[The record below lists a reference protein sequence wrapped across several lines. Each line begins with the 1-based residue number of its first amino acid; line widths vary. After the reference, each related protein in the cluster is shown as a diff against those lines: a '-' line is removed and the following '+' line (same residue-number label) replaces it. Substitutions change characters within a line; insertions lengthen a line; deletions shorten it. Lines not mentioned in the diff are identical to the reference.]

1 MEKTTLAGGP
11 ARYARATLAGG
22 CFWCT
27 EAIFKRLKGVE
38 DVVSGYAGGGR
49 ENPTYEQV
57 TTGATGHAEAIQME
71 FDPSIISYEKLI
83 EIFFNLHD
91 PTTLNRQGA
100 DEGTQYRSAIFYHDN
115 AQKETALKVRDEIA
129 DSGLYHDPIVTEI
142 VPFENFYT
150 AEEYHQNFYDNN
162 KTQGYCDYVISPKIK
177 KLLQEYKKE
186 VKEEYLSSDH

>member
-1 MEKTTLAGGP
+1 MKK
-11 ARYARATLAGG
+11 ATLAGG

-27 EAIFKRLKGVE
+27 EAIFKRLKGVA
-38 DVVSGYAGGGR
+38 DVISGYAGGGR
-49 ENPTYEQV
+49 ENPTYEKV
-57 TTGATGHAEAIQME
+57 STGATGHAEAIQLD
-71 FDPSIISYEKLI
+71 FDPSVISYEKLI

-100 DEGTQYRSAIFYHDN
+100 DSGPQYRSAIFYHN
-115 AQKETALKVRDEIA
+115 EAQKETALKVRDEIA
-129 DSGLYHDPIVTEI
+129 ESGLYSDPIITEI

-177 KLLQEYKKE
+177 KLLQEYRAN
-186 VKEEYLSSDH
+186 VKDEYTK

>member
-1 MEKTTLAGGP
+1 MEK
-11 ARYARATLAGG
+11 ATLAGG

-27 EAIFKRLKGVE
+27 EAIFKRLRGVE
-38 DVVSGYAGGGR
+38 DVVSGYAGGAR
-49 ENPTYEQV
+49 ENSTYEQV

-115 AQKETALKVRDEIA
+115 TQKEKALKVRDEIA
-129 DSGLYHDPIVTEI
+129 DSGLYGDPIITEI
-142 VPFENFYT
+142 VPFETFYT

-186 VKEEYLSSDH
+186 VKEEYLSPTH

>member
-1 MEKTTLAGGP
+1 MET
-11 ARYARATLAGG
+11 ATLAGG

-49 ENPTYEQV
+49 ENPSYEQV
-57 TTGATGHAEAIQME
+57 STGATGHAEAIQLE
-71 FDPSIISYEKLI
+71 FDPKIISYAKLI

-100 DEGTQYRSAIFYHDN
+100 DEGTQYRSAIFYHDE
-115 AQKETALKVRDEIA
+115 AQKEIALKVRDEIA
-129 DSGLYHDPIVTEI
+129 DSGHYKDPIITEI

-150 AEEYHQNFYDNN
+150 AEEYHQNYYENN
-162 KTQGYCDYVISPKIK
+162 QNQGYCDYVISPKIK

-186 VKEEYLSSDH
+186 IKEEYLSSTH

>member
-1 MEKTTLAGGP
+1 MEK
-11 ARYARATLAGG
+11 ATLAGG

-27 EAIFKRLKGVE
+27 EAIFKRLRGVE
-38 DVVSGYAGGGR
+38 DVVSGYAGGAR
-49 ENPTYEQV
+49 QNPTYEQV

-115 AQKETALKVRDEIA
+115 TQKEKALKVRDEIA
-129 DSGLYHDPIVTEI
+129 DSGLYGDPIITEI
-142 VPFENFYT
+142 VPFETFYT

-186 VKEEYLSSDH
+186 VKEEYLSEGH